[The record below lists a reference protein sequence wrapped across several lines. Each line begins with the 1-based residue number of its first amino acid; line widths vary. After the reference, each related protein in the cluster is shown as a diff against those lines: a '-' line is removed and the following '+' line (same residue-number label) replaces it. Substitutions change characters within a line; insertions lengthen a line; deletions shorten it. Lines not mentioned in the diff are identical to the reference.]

1 VPTIAITDRELSP
14 RTVAERLAQQE
25 IYVWNGNNYAVEISE
40 RLGMPLGTVKSCLRL
55 AFQKLRSRIE
65 ES

>member
-1 VPTIAITDRELSP
+1 
-14 RTVAERLAQQE
+14 
-25 IYVWNGNNYAVEISE
+25 
-40 RLGMPLGTVKSCLRL
+40 GMPLGTVKSCLRL

>member
-1 VPTIAITDRELSP
+1 FEALSH
-14 RTVAERLAQQE
+14 R
-25 IYVWNGNNYAVEISE
+25 EISE
-40 RLGMPLGTVKSCLRL
+40 RLGMPLGTVESCLRL